1 MIYTTEEILSEHDYQ
16 SPNRMA
22 GYLLHGGLDGEGNY
36 ISPRTKIRW
45 QAVNEW
51 TEVLNS
57 RGHELLDSSVE
68 ILAHENFPTMDQAKL
83 LLNKDEGQFLW
94 NSLTITGIIE
104 ARGRVLAEVTAP
116 DFQEIIVEDIS
127 DTCIAHMNKGL
138 FIAHGFDEGGNP
150 DSDQGAHDQMWF
162 AARDLLFGEDAY
174 PIPDVPDSIGRPE
187 EGREMPDLPAEYEG
201 ILQLLMQ
208 VLMIEIRAES
218 FFSYCMNL
226 TKSEDVFMDKRDD
239 ALLACEMISRIRQD
253 EAIHVAYLNL
263 LVSELRT
270 YTFKTLDGKEKKGS
284 EIIDPFWKKMIQW
297 HGEEVHKESV
307 AVRTEEFAELFK
319 RMNDEVLLQEFNELS
334 SNKELY
340 SIHQL

>member
-1 MIYTTEEILSEHDYQ
+1 MIYTTEEILSEHEYE

-22 GYLLHGGLDGEGNY
+22 GYLLHGGLDREGNY
-36 ISPRTKIRW
+36 ITPRTKIRW
-45 QAVNEW
+45 QAINEW
-51 TEVLNS
+51 TDALNK
-57 RGHELLDSSVE
+57 RGCELLDSSVD
-68 ILAHENFPTMDQAKL
+68 ILAHDNFPTMNQAKL
-83 LLNKDEGQFLW
+83 LINKGEGQFLW

-116 DFQEIIVEDIS
+116 DFQDIIVEDIS

-138 FIAHGFDEGGNP
+138 FIAHGFDEGGDP
-150 DSDQGAHDQMWF
+150 ESDQGAHDQMWF
-162 AARDLLFGEDAY
+162 ASRDLLFGKDAY
-174 PIPDVPDSIGRPE
+174 PIPEVPDSIGRPE
-187 EGREMPDLPAEYEG
+187 QGREMPDLPAEYEG

-226 TKSEDVFMDKRDD
+226 TKSNDVFMDKRED
-239 ALLACEMISRIRQD
+239 ALLACELIRRIRQD

-270 YTFKTLDGKEKKGS
+270 FTFKTIDGKEIQGS
-284 EIIDPFWKKMIQW
+284 EIIDPLWNKMIQW

-307 AVRTEEFAELFK
+307 AIRTEEFSQLFK
-319 RMNDEVLLQEFNELS
+319 RMNDADLLQQFNELS

-340 SIHQL
+340 AIR